1 MAILTLLRP
10 DDASGHYF
18 RAMLAELRRHL
29 SRKPNSR
36 PALAPLV
43 EWVVEEQPA
52 HDAAVR
58 VAEAVTGIYGL
69 FVIEMRDSFLADVP
83 LDMPKI
89 SWSMQQ
95 GDSEDNVI
103 AGSATPT
110 FEEGQLRAEL
120 ALRVHLGIAMDG

>member
-10 DDASGHYF
+10 DDASGLYF
-18 RAMLAELRRHL
+18 QAMLAELRRHVP
-29 SRKPNSR
+29 RKPNSR
-36 PALAPLV
+36 PAIAPLV

-58 VAEAVTGIYGL
+58 VAAAVTGIYGL

-110 FEEGQLRAEL
+110 FEEGQLRAGL
-120 ALRVHLGIAMDG
+120 ARRVDLGIAMDG